1 MRVNNSS
8 VGDLGLV
15 LLRGSNGFG
24 KLVDED
30 LVFKRRGE
38 RKTYVLKIN
47 DVRFA
52 NGEGKVVLQETVRG
66 MDIFILADVGNYSC
80 TYNMFG
86 TENRMGPDEHFQ
98 SIKRTISAIGGN
110 AKRIN
115 VIMPLLYAGR
125 QDKRKGRE
133 SLDCAIALQE
143 LKALGVNN
151 IITVDA
157 HEPRVENAIPLIG
170 FENLYPTFDML
181 SSIIMNDSTKI
192 EGDVNNLKI
201 ISPDTGAMDRALYYA
216 EALGIDIGVFY
227 KRRDYTRVVNG
238 KNPIIEHAYMGS
250 PLEKCDLLIVDDML
264 SSGDSILD
272 IANQARERNAGNVY
286 VAVTFAFFTEGI
298 EKFDK
303 AYEDGII
310 KRIYSSNL
318 SYIPEEIKN
327 RPWFVQ
333 VDMSKM
339 ISEVI
344 DRLNYNISLT
354 EMFDVTHRLK
364 ELEEFIKMTN
374 A

>member
-1 MRVNNSS
+1 MRVENTC

-24 KLVDED
+24 KLVDDD

-38 RKTYVLKIN
+38 KKTYVIGIN

-66 MDIFILADVGNYSC
+66 KDIFILADVGNYSC

-86 TENRMGPDEHFQ
+86 TPNRMGPDEHFQ

-133 SLDCAIALQE
+133 SLDCSVALQE
-143 LKALGVNN
+143 LQALGVDN

-157 HEPRVENAIPLIG
+157 HEPRVQNAIPLIG

-181 SSIIMNDSTKI
+181 SSIIMSENKI
-192 EGDVNNLKI
+192 DRDVGNLKI
-201 ISPDTGAMDRALYYA
+201 ISPDTGAMDRAIYYA
-216 EALGIDIGVFY
+216 EALGIDVGIFY

-238 KNPIIEHAYMGS
+238 KNPIIEHSYMGK
-250 PLEKCDLLIVDDML
+250 PMNDCDLLIVDDML

-272 IANQARERNAGNVY
+272 IANQARKRDAGDVY
-286 VAVTFAFFTEGI
+286 VAVTFAFFTEGA
-298 EKFDK
+298 ERFDK
-303 AYEDGII
+303 AYEEGII

-327 RPWFVQ
+327 RPWFVE
-333 VDMSKM
+333 VDMSGM

-364 ELEEFIKMTN
+364 DLEDFIKMTN